1 MKTDR
6 DRHKTDSSSLI
17 LSELQKRGSILS
29 NVSIRNLDMLTQV
42 LKSYYRSLLTVCIAA
57 FLVLGGTSAVFS
69 QNWAESLFKVKSHNF
84 GKVALQSNT
93 EYRFVFQNTLK
104 SDIQIASVSSS
115 CSCTSPSYSKKVI
128 KSMET
133 GEIIA
138 KVNTSGQHQG
148 KRSATITVRF
158 DRPSEAY
165 VQLEV
170 AVYIRPDVVL
180 SPGTVDFGTVQEGKS
195 ISKTVQVQ
203 YAGNPS
209 WKIQKIETSTPYLA
223 YRAVPDESSKNPGEV
238 TYNVTVTLSSNT
250 PPGYFRD
257 NLRFITNEGSLN
269 ERGEKSNSVIELP
282 VNAAILDNLVAKPSP
297 FQFGMVSPDEV
308 VTKYLVLRGTQPFK
322 VKKVSTN
329 DPQFQFSVPQ
339 ESSSVQIIAVTLT
352 PRKNTQEGSRSL
364 SQRIKVETDIQDQ
377 DPIWVEVHA
386 RLLDEETAHFNQYF
400 ADPATSRNTSAQQSV
415 SFSTVE
421 NMTVLESAEPVFT
434 VRLESSPIQMESVA
448 IIDEVTQSPITSN
461 QSNDA
466 LKPNQT
472 ESNSGSKSGLDSE
485 TNLGTISK
493 KNKSKSKTKKE
504 TPVTKP
510 PEYMLDEVEIVR
522 QHPSLP
528 NQDSNNTAK
537 QGLDH
542 SAQKIVMQELD
553 TKVEPLTPP
562 RVRFGVPKTS
572 AEQELVQNF
581 SQKAES
587 KSVLTLSQN
596 SLKEGTESTD
606 QTADTSQESSQ
617 KTGQKPVALKKQQP
631 LLSTVPELELT
642 PESDDRLS
650 SPAKSE
656 EIKLERLDPVQKKK
670 SRTPTLA
677 PKELPLTESLPQEEM
692 SKEIGRLDLGMFP
705 IVEPVAANSPTSPQ
719 MILNNTPMKN
729 AKTGQKG
736 QSLSVAKEKK
746 STPTPLLLQE

>member
-1 MKTDR
+1 
-6 DRHKTDSSSLI
+6 
-17 LSELQKRGSILS
+17 
-29 NVSIRNLDMLTQV
+29 MLTQV
-42 LKSYYRSLLTVCIAA
+42 LKSYYRSLLTICIVA
-57 FLVLGGTSAVFS
+57 FLILGGTSAVFS

-93 EYRFVFQNTLK
+93 EYSFVFQNTLK
-104 SDIQIASVSSS
+104 SDIQIASISSS
-115 CSCTSPSYSKKVI
+115 CSCTSPSYTKKVI

-203 YAGNPS
+203 YAGNPN

-238 TYNVTVTLSSNT
+238 TYNVTITLSSKT

-282 VNAAILDNLVAKPSP
+282 VNAVIIDNLVAKPSP

-352 PRKNTQEGSRSL
+352 PRKNTQKGSMSL
-364 SQRIKVETDIQDQ
+364 AQKIKVETDIQDQ

-386 RLLDEETAHFNQYF
+386 RLLDEETAHFDKYF
-400 ADPATSRNTSAQQSV
+400 ADPATTRDSSALQPIG
-415 SFSTVE
+415 FSSVE
-421 NMTVLESAEPVFT
+421 NRTVSEPAEPVFT
-434 VRLESSPIQMESVA
+434 VRLESSPINMESVA
-448 IIDEVTQSPITSN
+448 ITEELTQSTLKSN
-461 QSNDA
+461 QMKGD
-466 LKPNQT
+466 LKTNQT
-472 ESNSGSKSGLDSE
+472 ESHSVSHSVSHSGSNSG
-485 TNLGTISK
+485 TVSK

-510 PEYMLDEVEIVR
+510 PEYSLEEVEIVR
-522 QHPSLP
+522 QHPMLP
-528 NQDSNNTAK
+528 NQESNNKAK
-537 QGLDH
+537 RGFDD
-542 SAQKIVMQELD
+542 STQKIVMQESKS
-553 TKVEPLTPP
+553 TAKPLTPP
-562 RVRFGVPKTS
+562 QVRFGVPKTTT
-572 AEQELVQNF
+572 EVELVQEPTPVLNPKSF
-581 SQKAES
+581 N
-587 KSVLTLSQN
+587 KSV
-596 SLKEGTESTD
+596 ESTE
-606 QTADTSQESSQ
+606 TTQ
-617 KTGQKPVALKKQQP
+617 KT
-631 LLSTVPELELT
+631 
-642 PESDDRLS
+642 
-650 SPAKSE
+650 
-656 EIKLERLDPVQKKK
+656 K

-677 PKELPLTESLPQEEM
+677 PKDLPL
-692 SKEIGRLDLGMFP
+692 KIG
-705 IVEPVAANSPTSPQ
+705 T
-719 MILNNTPMKN
+719 
-729 AKTGQKG
+729 KG
-736 QSLSVAKEKK
+736 QSLSVSKEKQ
-746 STPTPLLLQE
+746 SPTTPLLLQE